1 MGKDE
6 FTASLR
12 LGRRRLPPLSVPSE
26 LFDLYQPMVG
36 PEAVMV
42 WLNLRWLIQ
51 RGDQLTDIE
60 KLLGQRFG
68 MSFRDVNTAL
78 QVLIDF
84 ELLECDED
92 GGYILHEPLSADA
105 FALRFRQYSVQQPP
119 LLAFAGGYRKPRP
132 AANVDAPAEPATTA
146 SGNEVEVEVPAVEA
160 PSDSEPKN
168 IPPAPETEVAEH
180 ERFAQGALSQEA
192 IPGGGI
198 SPSQPH
204 ASPSNLPNEAD
215 AVVVSSESYG
225 EGFDVGDPGLATS
238 APVASASTDLDAVVQ
253 IYHKRIGMIGPA
265 QYEKLRFWVEEQK
278 MDAEVV
284 ALAVEETVASA
295 KNPRIN
301 YLEGILR
308 NWYNAGIRTLSDLM
322 QDKRHSQALIP
333 KDERTRREPSPRH
346 EGSANASAYQSV
358 NPDLVERWKE
368 LYPDE
373 YDE

>member
-1 MGKDE
+1 MSTILPFCRLSPSNAGFSAQGGRCTMGKDE

-36 PEAVMV
+36 PVAVMV

-119 LLAFAGGYRKPRP
+119 LLAFAGGYRKPGP
-132 AANVDAPAEPATTA
+132 AAKGKTPVESQAVTPPEIPGESEPPAGIPGESPAAASLVAPERTAAGHEPLGEATIPPPRQPPVAPLGIPRAEP
-146 SGNEVEVEVPAVEA
+146 EPAVA
-160 PSDSEPKN
+160 GSSEP
-168 IPPAPETEVAEH
+168 A
-180 ERFAQGALSQEA
+180 
-192 IPGGGI
+192 
-198 SPSQPH
+198 
-204 ASPSNLPNEAD
+204 
-215 AVVVSSESYG
+215 
-225 EGFDVGDPGLATS
+225 GDPGTVAAS
-238 APVASASTDLDAVVQ
+238 PVASASTDLDAVVQ

-278 MDAEVV
+278 NDAEVV
-284 ALAVEETVASA
+284 ALAVE
-295 KNPRIN
+295 
-301 YLEGILR
+301 
-308 NWYNAGIRTLSDLM
+308 
-322 QDKRHSQALIP
+322 
-333 KDERTRREPSPRH
+333 
-346 EGSANASAYQSV
+346 
-358 NPDLVERWKE
+358 
-368 LYPDE
+368 
-373 YDE
+373 

>member
-26 LFDLYQPMVG
+26 LFELYQPMVG
-36 PEAVMV
+36 PIAVMV

-60 KLLGQRFG
+60 KQLGQRFG

-119 LLAFAGGYRKPRP
+119 LLALAGGYRKPRSAATETPVEKSGAIGTEMPVPEPPREHSVPQPQMENGAAKDDPIVSPIAAQERVPEALGAEPIPTPAGP
-132 AANVDAPAEPATTA
+132 AAAA
-146 SGNEVEVEVPAVEA
+146 GM
-160 PSDSEPKN
+160 
-168 IPPAPETEVAEH
+168 EVAAGELPG
-180 ERFAQGALSQEA
+180 ESGA
-192 IPGGGI
+192 
-198 SPSQPH
+198 
-204 ASPSNLPNEAD
+204 
-215 AVVVSSESYG
+215 AVN
-225 EGFDVGDPGLATS
+225 T
-238 APVASASTDLDAVVQ
+238 APPITSASTDLDAVVQ
-253 IYHKRIGMIGPA
+253 IYHKRIGLIGPA

-284 ALAVEETVASA
+284 ALAIEETVASA

-322 QDKRHSQALIP
+322 QDKRHAQALIP
-333 KDERTRREPSPRH
+333 KDERDRRDDPGRY
-346 EGSANASAYQSV
+346 EGSANAAAYQHV
-358 NPDLVERWKE
+358 DPGLVQRWKE

>member
-6 FTASLR
+6 ITASLR

-26 LFDLYQPMVG
+26 LFELYQPMVG
-36 PEAVMV
+36 PIAVMV

-60 KLLGQRFG
+60 KQLGQRFG
-68 MSFRDVNTAL
+68 MSFRDVNAAL

-119 LLAFAGGYRKPRP
+119 LLALAGGYRKPRS
-132 AANVDAPAEPATTA
+132 A
-146 SGNEVEVEVPAVEA
+146 
-160 PSDSEPKN
+160 
-168 IPPAPETEVAEH
+168 APETSVEQGDAAGVELPVAETSR
-180 ERFAQGALSQEA
+180 ELPPGPQSKAENGVEKNEPVVPSVAAREQIPSAVGVEPRTAQPGPAAVAGMEATAGELPGA
-192 IPGGGI
+192 GKV
-198 SPSQPH
+198 
-204 ASPSNLPNEAD
+204 
-215 AVVVSSESYG
+215 AVN
-225 EGFDVGDPGLATS
+225 T
-238 APVASASTDLDAVVQ
+238 APPITSASTDLDAVVQ
-253 IYHKRIGMIGPA
+253 IYHKRIGLIGPA

-284 ALAVEETVASA
+284 ALAIEETVASA

-308 NWYNAGIRTLSDLM
+308 NWYNAGIRTLADLM
-322 QDKRHSQALIP
+322 QDKRHAQALIP
-333 KDERTRREPSPRH
+333 KDERDRRDELSRY
-346 EGSANASAYQSV
+346 EGSANAAAYQHV
-358 NPDLVERWKE
+358 DPDLVQRWKE

>member
-36 PEAVMV
+36 PVAVMV

-119 LLAFAGGYRKPRP
+119 LLAFAGGYRKPRS
-132 AANVDAPAEPATTA
+132 AATTEAPIDQGEASGAELPVAEPQNERLSVPQPLKPKVENGVVENEPFVTATPTQEGVPEAIRGESLTA
-146 SGNEVEVEVPAVEA
+146 SLGAGGATDTEMA
-160 PSDSEPKN
+160 SSEP
-168 IPPAPETEVAEH
+168 
-180 ERFAQGALSQEA
+180 L
-192 IPGGGI
+192 GGG
-198 SPSQPH
+198 
-204 ASPSNLPNEAD
+204 D
-215 AVVVSSESYG
+215 AAAGVA
-225 EGFDVGDPGLATS
+225 P
-238 APVASASTDLDAVVQ
+238 PVASASTDLDAVVQ
-253 IYHKRIGMIGPA
+253 IYHKRIGLIGPA
-265 QYEKLRFWVEEQK
+265 QYEKLRFWVEEQQ

-284 ALAVEETVASA
+284 ALAIEETVASA
-295 KNPRIN
+295 RNPRIN

-333 KDERTRREPSPRH
+333 KDERARRDEPSPRH
-346 EGSANASAYQSV
+346 EGSANAAAYQSV
-358 NPDLVERWKE
+358 NPDLVQRWKE

>member
-36 PEAVMV
+36 PIAVMV

-60 KLLGQRFG
+60 KQLGQRFG

-119 LLAFAGGYRKPRP
+119 LLALAGGYRKPRS
-132 AANVDAPAEPATTA
+132 AGGAETSMEQGDAIGAELPVAEPQQEPLMPTPPDNGAQQNEPRVAAMAVPEDVPEIMHAEMLTAPPGPVAA
-146 SGNEVEVEVPAVEA
+146 SGA
-160 PSDSEPKN
+160 
-168 IPPAPETEVAEH
+168 EVAASE
-180 ERFAQGALSQEA
+180 L
-192 IPGGGI
+192 PGG
-198 SPSQPH
+198 S
-204 ASPSNLPNEAD
+204 D
-215 AVVVSSESYG
+215 AAVS
-225 EGFDVGDPGLATS
+225 A
-238 APVASASTDLDAVVQ
+238 APPITSASTDLDAVVQ
-253 IYHKRIGMIGPA
+253 IYHKRIGLIGPA

-284 ALAVEETVASA
+284 ALAIEETVASA
-295 KNPRIN
+295 RNPRIN

-333 KDERTRREPSPRH
+333 KDERDRRDQPSPRR
-346 EGSANASAYQSV
+346 EGSANAAAYQHID
-358 NPDLVERWKE
+358 PDLVQRWKE